1 MNYAKIRNYD
11 IANGEGVR
19 TSLFVSG
26 CTNHC
31 PGCFNPEEQDFNC
44 GRPFTKET
52 IAEIHKMLA
61 NPVISGLSLLGGDP
75 LCQDYCG
82 IHDLIDL
89 CFYTHSIGKTV
100 WLWTGFIWENCY
112 NPLFPD
118 KDEDDHQ
125 FAQMALLTSCDVVID
140 GPFKM
145 ELSDRMLK
153 WCGSANQRVIDVQK
167 TLRQKKIVLYEGAHY
182 E

>member
-11 IANGEGVR
+11 IANGEGIR

-31 PGCFNPEEQDFNC
+31 QGCFNEEAQDFNY
-44 GRPFTKET
+44 GLPYIPET
-52 IAEIHKMLA
+52 EQTILKQ
-61 NPVISGLSLLGGDP
+61 ISKPYVAGLSILGGDP
-75 LCQDYCG
+75 LCQNNSG
-82 IHDLIDL
+82 LTLLIELTNAVHDL
-89 CFYTHSIGKTV
+89 GKTV
-100 WLWTGFIWENCY
+100 WLWTGFVWEDFDHIKMGLNKALIKTLLY
-112 NPLFPD
+112 N
-118 KDEDDHQ
+118 
-125 FAQMALLTSCDVVID
+125 CDVVVD

-153 WCGSANQRVIDVQK
+153 WRGSANQRVIDVQK
-167 TLRQKKIVLYEGAHY
+167 TLRQKKIVLYEGGHY

>member
-75 LCQDYCG
+75 LCQDYGG

-89 CFYTHSIGKTV
+89 CFYTHSMSQMREALGQYY
-100 WLWTGFIWENCY
+100 TG
-112 NPLFPD
+112 
-118 KDEDDHQ
+118 
-125 FAQMALLTSCDVVID
+125 
-140 GPFKM
+140 
-145 ELSDRMLK
+145 LSVKVAM
-153 WCGSANQRVIDVQK
+153 
-167 TLRQKKIVLYEGAHY
+167 
-182 E
+182 